1 MISSFGLC
9 SNGLSLPP
17 SHPLHLSLAE
27 SLMCVENLPPSSDPE
42 KFTTVMYPFNPLE
55 TLATSQIPS
64 TRTFETISYRPLQAY
79 PDGGTGS
86 GHPFKLVDHLVPTS
100 ADPSDSLV
108 STHELSSPPAP
119 YEDALSL
126 AMGHFDAEG
135 LVSEMGGERRIG
147 W

>member
-27 SLMCVENLPPSSDPE
+27 ALMCVENLPPSSDPG

-64 TRTFETISYRPLQAY
+64 TRTFETISYRPLLAY

-86 GHPFKLVDHLVPTS
+86 GHPFKLVDHMVP
-100 ADPSDSLV
+100 
-108 STHELSSPPAP
+108 
-119 YEDALSL
+119 
-126 AMGHFDAEG
+126 
-135 LVSEMGGERRIG
+135 
-147 W
+147 